1 MLIARK
7 PGLKYVHR
15 TAVEGYDYDETTLSQ
30 DGAWHTISLAAIIP
44 ASAKLVLL
52 RVGAAHASPGQYFR
66 VAKAGESNLYSF
78 VNVATQV
85 AYIINEQTALVDC
98 TGQQIKY
105 WASFGMWDILSL
117 VVLGWF
123 L

>member
-1 MLIARK
+1 MMIGRK
-7 PGLKYVHR
+7 PGLRYVHR
-15 TAVEGYDYDETTLSQ
+15 TGVEGYDYDETTLSQ

-66 VAKAGESNLYSF
+66 VAKAGESNMYSF

-105 WASFGMWDILSL
+105 WASSGTFSTLRL
-117 VVLGWF
+117 LVLGWF